1 MPTIKQLEQY
11 ADVLIRIG
19 LNIQPGQ
26 PLTIRTPIEA
36 AEFVRI
42 LTARAYAA
50 GASTVNID
58 WSDPIIKQIRLKQE
72 SEENLQRIPNWVV
85 QKGEE
90 ECDNNTAFLTIAA
103 EDPDLLAD
111 VDPKKIALYSKAHGA
126 AMKKFMQNFMED
138 RVSWLVC
145 SIPTAKWATKMF
157 PGDSEEV
164 AVQKMWD
171 AIFDVMRMNEDD
183 PVAAWNAHL
192 DSLEARA
199 KFLND
204 HHFQRLHYKGPGTDL
219 KVALPKRHFWQAA
232 RSVNAQN
239 DWFVANLPT
248 EEVFTLPQRDGVD
261 GVVKSTMP
269 LAYGGVVIEELA
281 LTFEHGRIID
291 YTAKTGYETLK
302 ELIET
307 DEGSHFLGEIAL
319 VPVDSPISN
328 RNQLFYNTLFDENA
342 SCHIAIGKAY
352 PTCLVGGKDMS
363 EEEQYANGANDSI
376 THVDFMIG
384 SAELDID
391 GETADGSIIPLFRKG
406 NWVI

>member
-269 LAYGGVVIEELA
+269 RLWRRC
-281 LTFEHGRIID
+281 HRR
-291 YTAKTGYETLK
+291 TG
-302 ELIET
+302 
-307 DEGSHFLGEIAL
+307 A
-319 VPVDSPISN
+319 
-328 RNQLFYNTLFDENA
+328 
-342 SCHIAIGKAY
+342 
-352 PTCLVGGKDMS
+352 
-363 EEEQYANGANDSI
+363 
-376 THVDFMIG
+376 HV
-384 SAELDID
+384 
-391 GETADGSIIPLFRKG
+391 
-406 NWVI
+406 